1 MMTPNH
7 SANQPCDPVEQAY
20 SWPFSGL
27 AVCDSLHGLPK
38 SWEDVY
44 FFLPEFLS
52 FLPRLPI
59 RDWVP
64 GSWGWSNP
72 IQWYWSLWCQR
83 LQWMCVA
90 LWRTGRLRTLELWFK
105 VRFDL
110 AENEN
115 HMLVLGPRV
124 AGWRM
129 VAKNFMQNCWITERD
144 HHAKV
149 RPDKNVDPPFLKLNY
164 QMFSHNKGFYQ
175 RKRRIRTMRA
185 CRLLVYCALCF
196 NLFNAQDRQL
206 VNLFPLSAMSL
217 TWSKMIFGDTMVAKT
232 RNHVK

>member
-110 AENEN
+110 AESEN
-115 HMLVLGPRV
+115 HIYACFREDIHWKKTFSFGHCPNYL
-124 AGWRM
+124 
-129 VAKNFMQNCWITERD
+129 T
-144 HHAKV
+144 
-149 RPDKNVDPPFLKLNY
+149 PP
-164 QMFSHNKGFYQ
+164 
-175 RKRRIRTMRA
+175 
-185 CRLLVYCALCF
+185 
-196 NLFNAQDRQL
+196 
-206 VNLFPLSAMSL
+206 PWPP
-217 TWSKMIFGDTMVAKT
+217 TWSSFFGT
-232 RNHVK
+232 RNSRFESQFRTKNTIYTI